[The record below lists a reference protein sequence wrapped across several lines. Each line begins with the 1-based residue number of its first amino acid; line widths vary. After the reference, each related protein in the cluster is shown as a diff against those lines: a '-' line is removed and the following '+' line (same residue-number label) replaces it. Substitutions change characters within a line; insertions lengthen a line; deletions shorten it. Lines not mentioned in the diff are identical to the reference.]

1 VRPRPPP
8 PKSLIGLS
16 LPARPR
22 TCAGHKDAGP
32 YRRGVRPSPRR
43 PPARLLLLLRAAA
56 IRELSPSLTV
66 QFRSITIVVTSIAL
80 HAARLSTRSP
90 LIGSGIELLGFD
102 SARRIPEARTRVRR
116 PAVSLFLSL
125 SLSLSLSL
133 KESQSAD
140 RRVFERLRASPAN
153 GRKDRARERERARA
167 RASER
172 ERERERE
179 KGGGRGP
186 LDRDAIYRKRAVP
199 FPVKYGTRCK
209 WRTARASVTHCA
221 SRNSLSLSLFL
232 SLSIFFLSLQGGSSP
247 AAVVAPPRSI
257 EFPTPS
263 QSSAF
268 ISPNLPAPRGTKTKR
283 RDHLEQ
289 GDSLT
294 DAGLSD

>member
-1 VRPRPPP
+1 MARRDGNTRVYFINNQTGPRRSAVLQRRRRRRRGGGGGGSDPVFWTSRRIFSANPADKLQRRRRRRQRLLPVSSGGGRGEGVRPRPPP

-125 SLSLSLSL
+125 SLSLSLS
-133 KESQSAD
+133 
-140 RRVFERLRASPAN
+140 R
-153 GRKDRARERERARA
+153 
-167 RASER
+167 
-172 ERERERE
+172 
-179 KGGGRGP
+179 
-186 LDRDAIYRKRAVP
+186 
-199 FPVKYGTRCK
+199 
-209 WRTARASVTHCA
+209 
-221 SRNSLSLSLFL
+221 
-232 SLSIFFLSLQGGSSP
+232 
-247 AAVVAPPRSI
+247 
-257 EFPTPS
+257 
-263 QSSAF
+263 
-268 ISPNLPAPRGTKTKR
+268 
-283 RDHLEQ
+283 
-289 GDSLT
+289 
-294 DAGLSD
+294 

>member
-133 KESQSAD
+133 AEGVAVRGSSS
-140 RRVFERLRASPAN
+140 FRASPSVSS
-153 GRKDRARERERARA
+153 ERTKRQSARA
-167 RASER
+167 RASESESERER

-221 SRNSLSLSLFL
+221 SRNSLSLSLSFSLYFL
-232 SLSIFFLSLQGGSSP
+232 SLS
-247 AAVVAPPRSI
+247 ARR
-257 EFPTPS
+257 E
-263 QSSAF
+263 QSSRRCRSSTIDRIPHPVAIIGIYF
-268 ISPNLPAPRGTKTKR
+268 PESSGSPRDEDEEARSLRARGF
-283 RDHLEQ
+283 
-289 GDSLT
+289 SY
-294 DAGLSD
+294 